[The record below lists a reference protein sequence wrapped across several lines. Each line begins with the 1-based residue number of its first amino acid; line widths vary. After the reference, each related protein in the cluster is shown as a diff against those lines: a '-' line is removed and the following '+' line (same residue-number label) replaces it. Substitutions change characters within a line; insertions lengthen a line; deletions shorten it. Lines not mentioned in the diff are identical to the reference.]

1 MGIKFS
7 NLASTTLASG
17 VSSSTT
23 SISVTSA
30 TSFPT
35 LGSGDYFYASIGI
48 GSASEVVK
56 VTSISGTTFTAVRG
70 QDSTTAISHS
80 SGAEI
85 ALRVVAAT
93 LEDLRDATDNDT
105 TYSAGTGVS
114 LSGTTFSL
122 TDTNSKLNLSG
133 GTLTGNLNLGDN
145 DKAVFGASD
154 DLQIYHDGSNSFITD
169 TGTGNLYVR
178 ASNELALTS
187 AAGEAFFLGIADGS
201 SYLYHNGSVKLNTTA
216 TGIDVTGSVT
226 ATGGNSGNWN
236 TAYGW
241 GNHASAGYLTS
252 HQSLSGYATETYVG
266 TQISNLVD
274 SSPSTLNTLNELA
287 AALGD
292 DPNFAT
298 TVSTSI
304 GTKLPLA
311 GGTLTGGLSGTT
323 GSFSGSVTA
332 DKLSSQK
339 LTSGNGGLRIHSSG
353 TKIFAITEANAVNS
367 GAMDLGA
374 SDAKFKDLY
383 LSGTISSG
391 AITSTGLT
399 VQSSTYNK
407 ISSYFSGTY
416 TSGFKFSDMNGG
428 IWYDAGT
435 DDLTVS
441 AGHANSQLIL
451 ESGGSTSLTLAS
463 NNNATFAGTISS
475 GAITAVGAS
484 GTSVVQNIRNPSTS
498 WGQYALTRYGSEGA
512 NSRYM
517 DFGYYRGASEA
528 TRGLVIKS
536 QANATKFTFL
546 DSGDF
551 QIGTTTVID
560 ASRNVITGSNFYFG
574 ATDSSLLAKDGANI
588 RYLADGIHKFET
600 YNGGWG
606 ERVRIDDAGLDVTG
620 TISSGAI
627 SIDNGSQ
634 RVKYGVW
641 SGTTYGVGMGT
652 GYTYGAINNDYVM
665 SFQMNDD
672 SDRGFWW
679 GDTGH
684 GNDQGAMALS
694 TDGYLTVASGLR
706 LGFGESDTTHPSA
719 GLQVNGTISSGAI
732 TAPSIRS
739 SSGEFHVNRSS
750 DGASAIR
757 VDADGVVVIP
767 SNYFYVPAS
776 QGSYFSSAVRFRGM
790 ISNDTGTDVTIG
802 DTLNVTL
809 GIKLNGTTV
818 IDASRNVITGSNFY
832 FGATD
837 SSLLAKDGANIR
849 YLADGIHKFET
860 YNGGWGERV
869 RIDDAGLDVTGTIS
883 SADHTITSGTS
894 GSNTSGLVFKTT
906 DNTDA
911 QKYIKQT
918 AYYMQYNGHNNEG
931 HHFTTGGTNSL
942 LRLHGSSNGTRPN
955 SVDITADNGLY
966 MNNVQVIDASR
977 NLTNVNLVKFRESG
991 GSFYISP
998 TNANTLN
1005 AQHGSNA
1012 DTADMWINYRGYND
1026 TFSNFRDFRIGDG
1039 KGSCLLFVDGSSKA
1053 FDFQS
1058 GSFLQIS
1065 GTTVIDAS
1073 RNITAGTVAG
1083 TTADFSGKVEFQGTA
1098 AIEGGTSNSGY
1109 GLFKGYSANYN
1120 HFLLSRGSVTGSTS
1134 SPSFSGNH
1142 QMTFVEY
1149 VANAADGFRFKSSN
1163 TGTYQEIA
1171 YINRVGISTIGTVT
1185 ATGGNSTNWNTAY
1198 GWGNHASGGY
1208 AAASALSS
1216 KVHTSGNTG
1225 LGATWK
1231 TTFYSGGGGATFG
1244 ANHYSMGKD
1253 VANGAWSSPNYSD
1266 LIIGYHTGIR
1276 IGAAYGG
1283 IRFYANSPTSD
1294 TNNTGHGNGGEQLL
1308 MTVGGTATTGG
1319 VYVNNDLYAGA
1330 SVRTPIF
1337 YDNNN
1342 TQYYVDP
1349 TSASVSARFD
1359 GPIHFNRSAG
1369 SSYDFSVKVGAY
1381 NHPTAGY
1388 TSTTN
1393 KHWVG
1398 LEAKGG
1404 THIILNTDGG
1414 DSATE
1419 NAMDHF
1425 TVWQGGID
1433 TVAKKKFWV
1442 TNIGN
1447 SYSKISS
1454 RAPIFYDSNN
1464 TAYYVDPHS
1473 TGTSFKGQGLT
1484 DSKAGFKSTA
1494 NPWNTSDSAFFPN
1507 GITTNNT
1514 TNWIYG
1520 TCFLGNAPSNGNGN
1534 EAKAAGTIES
1544 TSWHKASLYYD
1555 RNNTAYYVDPSSTG
1569 TSLNV
1574 AGKII
1579 ASGGVQVGQSSVG
1592 YNLADTFTYDG
1603 IATQQYGV
1611 TFKPS
1616 KVIMSG
1622 YQGLGL
1628 FTNSTERLSIASN
1641 GNVTAVADLRTPVVY
1656 DSNNTAYYV
1665 NPASTSNNGSRMRGG
1680 MLFGPNTSWNE
1691 YLYVGGNGRD
1701 GSYASVASTNGNLHL
1716 DGKAGFNVY
1725 LSWYTTSDV
1734 QCGAGLVAQGN
1745 ITAYSDAKLKKD
1757 VVTIDAALD
1766 KVNAL
1771 RGVYYVRKDQED
1783 GRRCIGVIA
1792 QEVQDVLP
1800 ELVHSN
1806 TGPDNTE
1813 ETLSVDYGKMVGVLV
1828 EAIKELKSEVD
1839 DLKTQL
1845 SQKEK

>member
-48 GSASEVVK
+48 GSVSEVVK

-809 GIKLNGTTV
+809 GIKLNGTT
-818 IDASRNVITGSNFY
+818 
-832 FGATD
+832 
-837 SSLLAKDGANIR
+837 
-849 YLADGIHKFET
+849 
-860 YNGGWGERV
+860 
-869 RIDDAGLDVTGTIS
+869 
-883 SADHTITSGTS
+883 
-894 GSNTSGLVFKTT
+894 
-906 DNTDA
+906 
-911 QKYIKQT
+911 
-918 AYYMQYNGHNNEG
+918 
-931 HHFTTGGTNSL
+931 
-942 LRLHGSSNGTRPN
+942 
-955 SVDITADNGLY
+955 
-966 MNNVQVIDASR
+966 VIDASR

>member
-266 TQISNLVD
+266 TQVSNLVD

-374 SDAKFKDLY
+374 SDAKFKDLH

-391 AITSTGLT
+391 AITSTELT
-399 VQSSTYNK
+399 ITGG
-407 ISSYFSGTY
+407 SGGADLY
-416 TSGFKFSDMNGG
+416 INNTSPTLGFTDSNSFSDASD
-428 IWYDAGT
+428 IYIVRA
-435 DDLTVS
+435 
-441 AGHANSQLIL
+441 
-451 ESGGSTSLTLAS
+451 GSTGDLQFQFFDDSANTTTT
-463 NNNATFAGTISS
+463 TFQIDETGNTTIAGTISS

-776 QGSYFSSAVRFRGM
+776 QGSYFSSAVRFRGT

-809 GIKLNGTTV
+809 GIKLNGTT
-818 IDASRNVITGSNFY
+818 
-832 FGATD
+832 
-837 SSLLAKDGANIR
+837 
-849 YLADGIHKFET
+849 
-860 YNGGWGERV
+860 
-869 RIDDAGLDVTGTIS
+869 
-883 SADHTITSGTS
+883 
-894 GSNTSGLVFKTT
+894 
-906 DNTDA
+906 
-911 QKYIKQT
+911 
-918 AYYMQYNGHNNEG
+918 
-931 HHFTTGGTNSL
+931 
-942 LRLHGSSNGTRPN
+942 
-955 SVDITADNGLY
+955 
-966 MNNVQVIDASR
+966 VIDASR

-1012 DTADMWINYRGYND
+1012 DAADMWINYRGYND

-1073 RNITAGTVAG
+1073 RNLTNIGSITCGGINSTAATVLNSHSASDPDATSRSNYPAGQMLTHYSEANGVSIIGGQGGYAGSSLTIGEETGRSTAFKLIRGISDTNGTPAEEFSINGVGDAVFAGSVRAASGNYYGGSGVSVQYRGFGDKPIMTGVSGATYLYAGNSTTVALTLQSGRTVAPTLAIGSVNNFTDVIDASRNITAVNITPSGYISQGTGQSHYFRGGTDGKWRIGSDITADTGGLITGPAIQLITGGSSTSYGFQIFGHQTPTLPVFEVIPNTTLASSITNVRGNFYINNTQVIDSSRNALFASTLQIGGSAIGAGNSYNVAG
-1083 TTADFSGKVEFQGTA
+1083 YKL
-1098 AIEGGTSNSGY
+1098 
-1109 GLFKGYSANYN
+1109 LFG
-1120 HFLLSRGSVTGSTS
+1120 
-1134 SPSFSGNH
+1134 
-1142 QMTFVEY
+1142 
-1149 VANAADGFRFKSSN
+1149 
-1163 TGTYQEIA
+1163 
-1171 YINRVGISTIGTVT
+1171 
-1185 ATGGNSTNWNTAY
+1185 GGNSDSTSNYYIGTNLENV
-1198 GWGNHASGGY
+1198 GG
-1208 AAASALSS
+1208 
-1216 KVHTSGNTG
+1216 
-1225 LGATWK
+1225 
-1231 TTFYSGGGGATFG
+1231 
-1244 ANHYSMGKD
+1244 
-1253 VANGAWSSPNYSD
+1253 NYSKLD
-1266 LIIGYHTGIR
+1266 LRWHTGIR
-1276 IGAAYGG
+1276 MGAQGVYGG
-1283 IRFYANSPTSD
+1283 IRFYNDEDLTSKLMSIGEGSSVTD
-1294 TNNTGHGNGGEQLL
+1294 VKVYNDLRVEGALYHSEWVRNHTNNSGHYWSQTGWHLYPKDVDDFYWRSGNSSSSALA
-1308 MTVGGTATTGG
+1308 MTCNSETVRGYFYVNSSSQIGMLNSGRGWSFKVDNSGNATAT
-1319 VYVNNDLYAGA
+1319 
-1330 SVRTPIF
+1330 
-1337 YDNNN
+1337 
-1342 TQYYVDP
+1342 
-1349 TSASVSARFD
+1349 
-1359 GPIHFNRSAG
+1359 
-1369 SSYDFSVKVGAY
+1369 
-1381 NHPTAGY
+1381 
-1388 TSTTN
+1388 
-1393 KHWVG
+1393 
-1398 LEAKGG
+1398 
-1404 THIILNTDGG
+1404 
-1414 DSATE
+1414 
-1419 NAMDHF
+1419 
-1425 TVWQGGID
+1425 
-1433 TVAKKKFWV
+1433 
-1442 TNIGN
+1442 
-1447 SYSKISS
+1447 
-1454 RAPIFYDSNN
+1454 
-1464 TAYYVDPHS
+1464 
-1473 TGTSFKGQGLT
+1473 
-1484 DSKAGFKSTA
+1484 
-1494 NPWNTSDSAFFPN
+1494 
-1507 GITTNNT
+1507 
-1514 TNWIYG
+1514 
-1520 TCFLGNAPSNGNGN
+1520 
-1534 EAKAAGTIES
+1534 
-1544 TSWHKASLYYD
+1544 
-1555 RNNTAYYVDPSSTG
+1555 
-1569 TSLNV
+1569 
-1574 AGKII
+1574 
-1579 ASGGVQVGQSSVG
+1579 
-1592 YNLADTFTYDG
+1592 
-1603 IATQQYGV
+1603 
-1611 TFKPS
+1611 
-1616 KVIMSG
+1616 
-1622 YQGLGL
+1622 
-1628 FTNSTERLSIASN
+1628 
-1641 GNVTAVADLRTPVVY
+1641 GNVTAYSDRRLKSDIEPLEN
-1656 DSNNTAYYV
+1656 SLNTVCQLQGIRYTRI
-1665 NPASTSNNGSRMRGG
+1665 STGV
-1680 MLFGPNTSWNE
+1680 TE
-1691 YLYVGGNGRD
+1691 I
-1701 GSYASVASTNGNLHL
+1701 
-1716 DGKAGFNVY
+1716 GF
-1725 LSWYTTSDV
+1725 
-1734 QCGAGLVAQGN
+1734 VAQ
-1745 ITAYSDAKLKKD
+1745 DVKK
-1757 VVTIDAALD
+1757 VV
-1766 KVNAL
+1766 
-1771 RGVYYVRKDQED
+1771 
-1783 GRRCIGVIA
+1783 
-1792 QEVQDVLP
+1792 P
-1800 ELVHSN
+1800 ELVDIVDSRTESSKGFSDGFEDLHVMKYQN
-1806 TGPDNTE
+1806 TVA
-1813 ETLSVDYGKMVGVLV
+1813 LLV

-1839 DLKTQL
+1839 DLKNQL

>member
-266 TQISNLVD
+266 TQVSNLVD

-374 SDAKFKDLY
+374 SDAKFKDLH
-383 LSGTISSG
+383 LSGTISSGAITSTELTITGGSGGADLYINNTSPTLGFTDSNSFSDASDIYIVRAGSTGDLQFQFFDDSANTTTTTFQIDETGNTTIAGTISSGAITSSGDLKLTASGAKIIVDAYTGSSQEGGGIFFREGFHSSNQYNLSIMARSRSNDGSPDGLSINGYEGVFFSTGSNSYQERFGIDVSGNISVGGTNIISQSRNLSNIGTISSG

-818 IDASRNVITGSNFY
+818 IDASRNLTNIGSITCGGINSTAATVLNSHSASDPDATSRSNYPAGQMLTHYSEANGVSIIGGQGGYAGSSLTIGEETGRSTAFKLIRGISDTNGTPAEEFSINGVGDAVFAGSVRAASGNY
-832 FGATD
+832 YGGSGVSVQYRGFGDKPIMTGVSGAT
-837 SSLLAKDGANIR
+837 
-849 YLADGIHKFET
+849 YL
-860 YNGGWGERV
+860 Y
-869 RIDDAGLDVTGTIS
+869 AGNS
-883 SADHTITSGTS
+883 
-894 GSNTSGLVFKTT
+894 TT
-906 DNTDA
+906 VA
-911 QKYIKQT
+911 
-918 AYYMQYNGHNNEG
+918 
-931 HHFTTGGTNSL
+931 
-942 LRLHGSSNGTRPN
+942 
-955 SVDITADNGLY
+955 
-966 MNNVQVIDASR
+966 
-977 NLTNVNLVKFRESG
+977 LTL
-991 GSFYISP
+991 
-998 TNANTLN
+998 
-1005 AQHGSNA
+1005 
-1012 DTADMWINYRGYND
+1012 
-1026 TFSNFRDFRIGDG
+1026 
-1039 KGSCLLFVDGSSKA
+1039 
-1053 FDFQS
+1053 QS
-1058 GSFLQIS
+1058 GRTVAPTLAIGSVNNF
-1065 GTTVIDAS
+1065 TDVIDAS
-1073 RNITAGTVAG
+1073 RNITAVNITPSGYISQATGQSHYFRGGTDGNWRIGSDITADTGGLITGPAIQLITGGSSTSYGFQIFGHQTPTLPVFEVIPNTTLASSITNVRGNFYINNTQVIDSSRNALFASTLQIGGSAIGAGNSYNVAG
-1083 TTADFSGKVEFQGTA
+1083 YKL
-1098 AIEGGTSNSGY
+1098 
-1109 GLFKGYSANYN
+1109 LFG
-1120 HFLLSRGSVTGSTS
+1120 
-1134 SPSFSGNH
+1134 
-1142 QMTFVEY
+1142 
-1149 VANAADGFRFKSSN
+1149 
-1163 TGTYQEIA
+1163 
-1171 YINRVGISTIGTVT
+1171 
-1185 ATGGNSTNWNTAY
+1185 GGNSDSTSNYYIGTNLENV
-1198 GWGNHASGGY
+1198 GG
-1208 AAASALSS
+1208 
-1216 KVHTSGNTG
+1216 
-1225 LGATWK
+1225 
-1231 TTFYSGGGGATFG
+1231 
-1244 ANHYSMGKD
+1244 
-1253 VANGAWSSPNYSD
+1253 NYSKLD
-1266 LIIGYHTGIR
+1266 LRWHTGIR
-1276 IGAAYGG
+1276 MGAQGVYGG
-1283 IRFYANSPTSD
+1283 IRFYNDEDLTSKLMSIGEGSSVTD
-1294 TNNTGHGNGGEQLL
+1294 VKVYNDLRVEGALYHSEWVRNHTNNSGHYWSQTGWHLYPKDVDDFYWRSGNSSSSALA
-1308 MTVGGTATTGG
+1308 MTCNSETVRGYFYVNSSSQIGMLNSGRGWSFKVDNSGNATAT
-1319 VYVNNDLYAGA
+1319 
-1330 SVRTPIF
+1330 
-1337 YDNNN
+1337 
-1342 TQYYVDP
+1342 
-1349 TSASVSARFD
+1349 
-1359 GPIHFNRSAG
+1359 
-1369 SSYDFSVKVGAY
+1369 
-1381 NHPTAGY
+1381 
-1388 TSTTN
+1388 
-1393 KHWVG
+1393 
-1398 LEAKGG
+1398 
-1404 THIILNTDGG
+1404 
-1414 DSATE
+1414 
-1419 NAMDHF
+1419 
-1425 TVWQGGID
+1425 
-1433 TVAKKKFWV
+1433 
-1442 TNIGN
+1442 
-1447 SYSKISS
+1447 
-1454 RAPIFYDSNN
+1454 
-1464 TAYYVDPHS
+1464 
-1473 TGTSFKGQGLT
+1473 
-1484 DSKAGFKSTA
+1484 
-1494 NPWNTSDSAFFPN
+1494 
-1507 GITTNNT
+1507 
-1514 TNWIYG
+1514 
-1520 TCFLGNAPSNGNGN
+1520 
-1534 EAKAAGTIES
+1534 
-1544 TSWHKASLYYD
+1544 
-1555 RNNTAYYVDPSSTG
+1555 
-1569 TSLNV
+1569 
-1574 AGKII
+1574 
-1579 ASGGVQVGQSSVG
+1579 
-1592 YNLADTFTYDG
+1592 
-1603 IATQQYGV
+1603 
-1611 TFKPS
+1611 
-1616 KVIMSG
+1616 
-1622 YQGLGL
+1622 
-1628 FTNSTERLSIASN
+1628 
-1641 GNVTAVADLRTPVVY
+1641 GNVTAYSDRRLKSDIEPLEN
-1656 DSNNTAYYV
+1656 SLNTVCQLQGIRYTRI
-1665 NPASTSNNGSRMRGG
+1665 STGV
-1680 MLFGPNTSWNE
+1680 TE
-1691 YLYVGGNGRD
+1691 I
-1701 GSYASVASTNGNLHL
+1701 
-1716 DGKAGFNVY
+1716 GF
-1725 LSWYTTSDV
+1725 
-1734 QCGAGLVAQGN
+1734 VAQ
-1745 ITAYSDAKLKKD
+1745 DVKK
-1757 VVTIDAALD
+1757 VV
-1766 KVNAL
+1766 
-1771 RGVYYVRKDQED
+1771 
-1783 GRRCIGVIA
+1783 
-1792 QEVQDVLP
+1792 P
-1800 ELVHSN
+1800 ELVDIVDSRTESSKGFSDGFEDLHVMKYQN
-1806 TGPDNTE
+1806 TVA
-1813 ETLSVDYGKMVGVLV
+1813 LLV

-1839 DLKTQL
+1839 DLKNQL

>member
-266 TQISNLVD
+266 TQVSNLVD

-374 SDAKFKDLY
+374 SDAKFKDLH

-391 AITSTGLT
+391 AITSTELT
-399 VQSSTYNK
+399 ITGG
-407 ISSYFSGTY
+407 SGGADLY
-416 TSGFKFSDMNGG
+416 INNTSPTLGFTDSNSFSDASD
-428 IWYDAGT
+428 IYIVRA
-435 DDLTVS
+435 
-441 AGHANSQLIL
+441 
-451 ESGGSTSLTLAS
+451 GSTGDLQFQFFDDS
-463 NNNATFAGTISS
+463 
-475 GAITAVGAS
+475 
-484 GTSVVQNIRNPSTS
+484 
-498 WGQYALTRYGSEGA
+498 A
-512 NSRYM
+512 N
-517 DFGYYRGASEA
+517 
-528 TRGLVIKS
+528 T
-536 QANATKFTFL
+536 TTTT
-546 DSGDF
+546 F
-551 QIGTTTVID
+551 QIDETGNTTI
-560 ASRNVITGSNFYFG
+560 A
-574 ATDSSLLAKDGANI
+574 
-588 RYLADGIHKFET
+588 
-600 YNGGWG
+600 
-606 ERVRIDDAGLDVTG
+606 
-620 TISSGAI
+620 
-627 SIDNGSQ
+627 
-634 RVKYGVW
+634 
-641 SGTTYGVGMGT
+641 
-652 GYTYGAINNDYVM
+652 
-665 SFQMNDD
+665 
-672 SDRGFWW
+672 
-679 GDTGH
+679 
-684 GNDQGAMALS
+684 
-694 TDGYLTVASGLR
+694 
-706 LGFGESDTTHPSA
+706 
-719 GLQVNGTISSGAI
+719 GTISSGAI

-809 GIKLNGTTV
+809 GIKLNGTT
-818 IDASRNVITGSNFY
+818 
-832 FGATD
+832 
-837 SSLLAKDGANIR
+837 
-849 YLADGIHKFET
+849 
-860 YNGGWGERV
+860 
-869 RIDDAGLDVTGTIS
+869 
-883 SADHTITSGTS
+883 
-894 GSNTSGLVFKTT
+894 
-906 DNTDA
+906 
-911 QKYIKQT
+911 
-918 AYYMQYNGHNNEG
+918 
-931 HHFTTGGTNSL
+931 
-942 LRLHGSSNGTRPN
+942 
-955 SVDITADNGLY
+955 
-966 MNNVQVIDASR
+966 VIDASR

-1073 RNITAGTVAG
+1073 RNLTNIGSITCGGINSTAATVLNSHSASDPDATSRSNYPAGQMLTHYSEANGVSIIGGQGGYAGSSLTIGEETGRSTAFKLIRGISDTNGTPAEEFSINGVGDAVFAGSVRAASGNYYGGSGVSVQYRGFGDKPIMTGVSGATYLYAGNSTTVALTLQSGRTVAPTLAIGSVNNFTDVIDASRNITAVNITPSGYISQATGQSHYFRGGTDGNWRIGSDITADTGGLITGPAIQLITGGSSTSYGFQIFGHQTPTLPVFEVIPNTTLASSITNVRGNFYINNTQVIDSSRNALFASTLQIGGSAIGAGNSYNVAG
-1083 TTADFSGKVEFQGTA
+1083 YKL
-1098 AIEGGTSNSGY
+1098 
-1109 GLFKGYSANYN
+1109 LFG
-1120 HFLLSRGSVTGSTS
+1120 
-1134 SPSFSGNH
+1134 
-1142 QMTFVEY
+1142 
-1149 VANAADGFRFKSSN
+1149 
-1163 TGTYQEIA
+1163 
-1171 YINRVGISTIGTVT
+1171 
-1185 ATGGNSTNWNTAY
+1185 GGNSDSTSNYYIGTNLENV
-1198 GWGNHASGGY
+1198 GG
-1208 AAASALSS
+1208 
-1216 KVHTSGNTG
+1216 
-1225 LGATWK
+1225 
-1231 TTFYSGGGGATFG
+1231 
-1244 ANHYSMGKD
+1244 
-1253 VANGAWSSPNYSD
+1253 NYSKLD
-1266 LIIGYHTGIR
+1266 LRWHTGIR
-1276 IGAAYGG
+1276 MGAQGVYGG
-1283 IRFYANSPTSD
+1283 IRFYNDEDLTSKLMSIGEGSSVTD
-1294 TNNTGHGNGGEQLL
+1294 VKVYNDLRVEGALYHSEWVRNHTNNSGHYWSQTGWHLYPKDVDDFYWRSGNSSSSALA
-1308 MTVGGTATTGG
+1308 MTCNSETVRGYFYVNSSSQIGMLNSGRGWSFKVDNSGNATAT
-1319 VYVNNDLYAGA
+1319 
-1330 SVRTPIF
+1330 
-1337 YDNNN
+1337 
-1342 TQYYVDP
+1342 
-1349 TSASVSARFD
+1349 
-1359 GPIHFNRSAG
+1359 
-1369 SSYDFSVKVGAY
+1369 
-1381 NHPTAGY
+1381 
-1388 TSTTN
+1388 
-1393 KHWVG
+1393 
-1398 LEAKGG
+1398 
-1404 THIILNTDGG
+1404 
-1414 DSATE
+1414 
-1419 NAMDHF
+1419 
-1425 TVWQGGID
+1425 
-1433 TVAKKKFWV
+1433 
-1442 TNIGN
+1442 
-1447 SYSKISS
+1447 
-1454 RAPIFYDSNN
+1454 
-1464 TAYYVDPHS
+1464 
-1473 TGTSFKGQGLT
+1473 
-1484 DSKAGFKSTA
+1484 
-1494 NPWNTSDSAFFPN
+1494 
-1507 GITTNNT
+1507 
-1514 TNWIYG
+1514 
-1520 TCFLGNAPSNGNGN
+1520 
-1534 EAKAAGTIES
+1534 
-1544 TSWHKASLYYD
+1544 
-1555 RNNTAYYVDPSSTG
+1555 
-1569 TSLNV
+1569 
-1574 AGKII
+1574 
-1579 ASGGVQVGQSSVG
+1579 
-1592 YNLADTFTYDG
+1592 
-1603 IATQQYGV
+1603 
-1611 TFKPS
+1611 
-1616 KVIMSG
+1616 
-1622 YQGLGL
+1622 
-1628 FTNSTERLSIASN
+1628 
-1641 GNVTAVADLRTPVVY
+1641 GNVTAYSDRRLKSDIEPLEN
-1656 DSNNTAYYV
+1656 SLNTVCQLQGIRYTRI
-1665 NPASTSNNGSRMRGG
+1665 STGV
-1680 MLFGPNTSWNE
+1680 TE
-1691 YLYVGGNGRD
+1691 I
-1701 GSYASVASTNGNLHL
+1701 
-1716 DGKAGFNVY
+1716 GF
-1725 LSWYTTSDV
+1725 
-1734 QCGAGLVAQGN
+1734 VAQ
-1745 ITAYSDAKLKKD
+1745 DVKK
-1757 VVTIDAALD
+1757 VV
-1766 KVNAL
+1766 
-1771 RGVYYVRKDQED
+1771 
-1783 GRRCIGVIA
+1783 
-1792 QEVQDVLP
+1792 P
-1800 ELVHSN
+1800 ELVDIVDSRTESSKGFSDGFEDLHVMKYQN
-1806 TGPDNTE
+1806 TVA
-1813 ETLSVDYGKMVGVLV
+1813 LLV

-1839 DLKTQL
+1839 DLKNQL